1 MNSFNKDI
9 GNYGEDLALKYL
21 QKNDYEII
29 SRNFRNR
36 YGEID
41 LICKSN
47 DLLVFIEVKSRF
59 SYQYGNPLEAVT
71 YFKQKQI
78 LKLCKFYIMKNKLY
92 NFNCRFDVIEVY
104 FNNNHNLYSIN
115 HIIDAFRG
123 Y

>member
-9 GNYGEDLALKYL
+9 GNYGEELALTYL
-21 QKNDYEII
+21 KDRGYRII
-29 SRNFRNR
+29 SRNFRNK

-41 LICKSN
+41 LICKLK
-47 DLLVFIEVKSRF
+47 DLLIFIEVKSRF
-59 SYQYGNPLEAVT
+59 SSLYGSPLEAVT

-78 LKLCKFYIMKNKLY
+78 LKLCKLYIMKNNLY
-92 NFNCRFDVIEVY
+92 NLNCRFDVIEIY
-104 FNNNHNLYSIN
+104 FNINNDLYSIN

>member
-9 GNYGEDLALKYL
+9 GNYGEELALTYL
-21 QKNDYEII
+21 KDKGYRII
-29 SRNFRNR
+29 SRNFRNK

-41 LICKSN
+41 LICKLK
-47 DLLVFIEVKSRF
+47 DLLIFIEVKSRF
-59 SYQYGNPLEAVT
+59 SSLYGSPLEAVT

-78 LKLCKFYIMKNKLY
+78 LKLCKLYIMKNNLY
-92 NFNCRFDVIEVY
+92 NLNCRFDVIEIY
-104 FNNNHNLYSIN
+104 FNINNDLYSIN

>member
-9 GNYGEDLALKYL
+9 GNYGEELALTYL
-21 QKNDYEII
+21 EDKGYKII
-29 SRNFRNR
+29 SRNFRNK

-41 LICKSN
+41 LICKFK
-47 DLLVFIEVKSRF
+47 DLLIFIEVKSRF
-59 SYQYGNPLEAVT
+59 SSLYGSPQEAVT

-78 LKLCKFYIMKNKLY
+78 LKLCKLYIMKNKLY
-92 NFNCRFDVIEVY
+92 NLNCRFDVIEIH
-104 FNNNHNLYSIN
+104 FNINHDLYSIN

>member
-9 GNYGEDLALKYL
+9 GNYGEELALKYL

>member
-9 GNYGEDLALKYL
+9 GNYGEELALTYL
-21 QKNDYEII
+21 LDKGYRII
-29 SRNFRNR
+29 SRNFRNK

-41 LICKSN
+41 LICKSK
-47 DLLVFIEVKSRF
+47 DLLIFIEVKSRF
-59 SYQYGNPLEAVT
+59 SSLYGSPLEAVT

-78 LKLCKFYIMKNKLY
+78 LKLCKLYIMKNNLY
-92 NFNCRFDVIEVY
+92 NLNCRFDVIEIY
-104 FNNNHNLYSIN
+104 FNINNDLYSIN